1 MSATINFGRTL
12 HIVGGLL
19 GAFIVFVDSTIVNV
33 ALPSL
38 SVDFHASTASLE
50 WVINAYTLVF
60 AAFLLSVGSLADV
73 LGARRIFLV
82 GIIVFSLASVAC
94 ATSSSIS
101 YLNVSRLVQGLGAA
115 LVLPSS
121 LTIMTTDVTDER
133 LRHRLVGFYAA
144 AGGVGLAVG
153 PLAGGLLIHGFGWP
167 SIFWVNVGV
176 GLIAFA
182 AGLWPTPV
190 STRSQKKIDYFGQFF
205 ATLAI
210 ASLVFALV
218 EAPERGWS
226 DSLIITSLP
235 LFVVTLT
242 LFIFV
247 ERYAHSPLLP
257 LGLYRNA
264 QFFGVIGLGF
274 FFNFMF
280 YGVLFALSLYF
291 QNGLGYN
298 ALLAGIS
305 FLPFTGLV
313 TAGNLVAPRVAERTH
328 RLHVLIFGEALVA
341 ASLLI
346 GALAGYCDLRL
357 LLFAALLP
365 GGFGSGLLVPTMT
378 SQTLVTVPI
387 DSHGS
392 ATAGFNTFRQ
402 LGGAFGV
409 SIFGPLVAGVADVRG
424 GFVAS
429 LFVAAGAMAVSL
441 IVAVCTQRPQR
452 IYCDKLVEEQ
462 VGEGAPVTGTGSVR

>member
-60 AAFLLSVGSLADV
+60 AAFLLSAGSLADV

-226 DSLIITSLP
+226 DSLVIMSLP

-242 LFIFV
+242 LFIF
-247 ERYAHSPLLP
+247 
-257 LGLYRNA
+257 
-264 QFFGVIGLGF
+264 GLGF

-341 ASLLI
+341 VSLLI